1 MIGYITGEYTES
13 DDNSIIVEAYGVGYE
28 IMVPASIIPRLPL
41 YGSRVKI
48 YTYQNVREDALDLY
62 GFLTKDDLYIFK
74 LLITVNGIG
83 PKGAL
88 SILSYISPDE
98 LRMAVISDDV
108 KRIQSAPG
116 IGIKTAQKLI
126 IELKDRIKSEDI
138 LYHRDNVTDGNMSM
152 TVRDEA
158 VEALSAL
165 GYTPSEAMKAV
176 RNVAI
181 TDDMGSED
189 ILKQALKRLAFM

>member
-13 DDNSIIVEAYGVGYE
+13 DDNFIIVEAYGVGYE
-28 IMVPASIIPRLPL
+28 IMVPASIIPRLPV

-138 LYHRDNVTDGNMSM
+138 IYHRDNVTDGNMSM

-176 RNVAI
+176 RDVAV